1 MQTDTGQKNECA
13 VASDRFLLSL
23 KFGGS
28 LELGAWDLDVSML
41 FLFPF
46 TRILS
51 GCSKRFPSSSR
62 PPPTNFPTCGG
73 FFDVAAAQKRTAE
86 LTELMAGETFW
97 NNREKAQQVIDE
109 SNALRNKIEPLLA
122 AEKQLD
128 DFRVLL
134 ELGQSEPEAA
144 QLQLQAEMERDATKF
159 LQGLDALELKVF
171 LNGPHDR
178 KNCIL
183 SINAGAGG
191 TEAQDWA
198 EMLSRMYTRW
208 AEARGWEMEVTDALP
223 GEGAGLKSV
232 TMVLRGENAY
242 GFAKAE
248 RGVHRLVRISPFD
261 SNKRR
266 HTSFASVDTIAEIEE
281 TDSEIVIPPNEFQ
294 VDTFRSGGKGGQNVN
309 KVETAVRITHIPT
322 GLVVASQ
329 TQRSQH
335 QNRATAMRL
344 LLSRIY
350 AQRVDAQKAEMERFY
365 GEKGS
370 ISWGNQIRSYV
381 FQPYRMV
388 KDLRTGVQTANVQG
402 VMDGDLDAFV
412 NAWLRAGCPTKRM
425 QGVKDDEE

>member
-1 MQTDTGQKNECA
+1 VETLWLSRSGYRTFARC
-13 VASDRFLLSL
+13 SRRFLPRL
-23 KFGGS
+23 K
-28 LELGAWDLDVSML
+28 
-41 FLFPF
+41 
-46 TRILS
+46 
-51 GCSKRFPSSSR
+51 R
-62 PPPTNFPTCGG
+62 PPINFRTCGG
-73 FFDVAAAQKRTAE
+73 FFDVAAAQKRAAE
-86 LTELMAGETFW
+86 LNSIMAGETFW
-97 NNREKAQQVIDE
+97 NNREKAQQIIDE
-109 SNALRNKIEPLLA
+109 SNSLRNKIEPLLA
-122 AEKQLD
+122 AEKQLE

-134 ELGQSEPEAA
+134 ELGQAEPEAG
-144 QLQLQAEMERDATKF
+144 QLQLQAEMGRDIAKF
-159 LQGLDALELKVF
+159 LADLDALELKVF
-171 LNGPHDR
+171 LSGKYDS

-208 AEARGWEMEVTDALP
+208 AESRGWEVEVTDALP

-232 TMVLRGENAY
+232 TMLLSGENAY
-242 GFAKAE
+242 GFTKAE

-266 HTSFASVDTIAEIEE
+266 HTSFASIDVIAEIEE
-281 TDSEIVIPPNEFQ
+281 TDSDIVIPPTEFQ

-344 LLSRIY
+344 LLSRIL
-350 AQRVDAQKAEMERFY
+350 AQRVDSQKAEMERFY

-370 ISWGNQIRSYV
+370 VSWGNQIRSYV

-402 VMDGDLDAFV
+402 VMDGDLDPFV
-412 NAWLRAGCPTKRM
+412 NGWLRAGCPTKRM
-425 QGVKDDEE
+425 QGGKDEEE

>member
-1 MQTDTGQKNECA
+1 
-13 VASDRFLLSL
+13 
-23 KFGGS
+23 
-28 LELGAWDLDVSML
+28 
-41 FLFPF
+41 
-46 TRILS
+46 
-51 GCSKRFPSSSR
+51 
-62 PPPTNFPTCGG
+62 
-73 FFDVAAAQKRTAE
+73 
-86 LTELMAGETFW
+86 MAGETFW
-97 NNREKAQQVIDE
+97 NNRERAQQTIDE
-109 SNALRNKIEPLLA
+109 SNSIRNRIEPFLA
-122 AEKQLD
+122 AEKQLE
-128 DFRVLL
+128 DFKVLL
-134 ELGQSEPEAA
+134 ELGEAEPEAA
-144 QLQLQAEMERDATKF
+144 QRQLEAEMERDVTK
-159 LQGLDALELKVF
+159 LLKELDALELKVF
-171 LNGPHDR
+171 LNGPHDK

-208 AEARGWEMEVTDALP
+208 AESRGWEVEVTDALP
-223 GEGAGLKSV
+223 GEGAGLKSL
-232 TMVLRGENAY
+232 TMLMKGENAY

-266 HTSFASVDTIAEIEE
+266 HTSFSSVDVIAEIEE
-281 TDSEIVIPPNEFQ
+281 TDTEIVIPPTEFH

-344 LLSRIY
+344 LLSRIF

-402 VMDGDLDAFV
+402 VMDGDLDPFV
-412 NAWLRAGCPTKRM
+412 NGWLRAGCPAKRM

>member
-1 MQTDTGQKNECA
+1 MPAT
-13 VASDRFLLSL
+13 
-23 KFGGS
+23 
-28 LELGAWDLDVSML
+28 
-41 FLFPF
+41 
-46 TRILS
+46 
-51 GCSKRFPSSSR
+51 
-62 PPPTNFPTCGG
+62 
-73 FFDVAAAQKRTAE
+73 QKRLGE
-86 LTELMAGETFW
+86 LNSLMAADNFW
-97 NNREKAQQVIDE
+97 NNREKAQTLIDE
-109 SNALRNKIEPLLA
+109 ANSLRNKIEPLLQ

-128 DFRVLL
+128 DFRVML
-134 ELGQSEPEAA
+134 ELGEGEPPEAQA
-144 QLQLQAEMERDATKF
+144 QVERELTRDLAKF
-159 LQGLDALELKVF
+159 SREIESLELRVF
-171 LNGPHDR
+171 LSGPHDR

-198 EMLSRMYTRW
+198 EMLSRMYQRW
-208 AEARGWEMEVTDALP
+208 AESRGWEVEVTDALA
-223 GEGAGLKSV
+223 GEGAGLKSI
-232 TMVLRGENAY
+232 TMLLQGENAY

-266 HTSFASVDTIAEIEE
+266 HTSFASVDVIAEIEE
-281 TDSEIVIPPNEFQ
+281 SDPDIVIPPTEFQ

-344 LLSRIY
+344 LLSRIF
-350 AQRVDAQKAEMERFY
+350 AQRQDAQKADMERFY

-388 KDLRTGVQTANVQG
+388 KDLRTGVETSNVQV
-402 VMDGDLDAFV
+402 VMDGDLDQFV
-412 NAWLRAGCPTKRM
+412 NGWLRAGCPLKRM
-425 QGVKDDEE
+425 QGVKDEEE

>member
-1 MQTDTGQKNECA
+1 LQN
-13 VASDRFLLSL
+13 RL
-23 KFGGS
+23 
-28 LELGAWDLDVSML
+28 
-41 FLFPF
+41 
-46 TRILS
+46 
-51 GCSKRFPSSSR
+51 
-62 PPPTNFPTCGG
+62 
-73 FFDVAAAQKRTAE
+73 AE
-86 LTELMAGETFW
+86 INALMAADNFW
-97 NNREKAQQVIDE
+97 GNHEKAQTIIDE
-109 SNALRNKIEPLLA
+109 ANSARAKIEPLA
-122 AEKQLD
+122 KAEKQLD
-128 DFRVLL
+128 DFRVML
-134 ELGQSEPEAA
+134 ELGEAEPPAA
-144 QLQLQAEMERDATKF
+144 QAQIEQELTRDLVKF
-159 LQGLDALELKVF
+159 FKELDSLELKVF

-198 EMLSRMYTRW
+198 EMLSRMYSRW
-208 AEARGWEMEVTDALP
+208 AESRGWKVEVTDALV
-223 GEGAGLKSV
+223 GDTAGLKSV
-232 TMVLRGENAY
+232 TMLLEGENAY

-266 HTSFASVDTIAEIEE
+266 HTSFASVDVIAEIEE
-281 TDSEIVIPPNEFQ
+281 SDSDIVIPPNEFS

-335 QNRATAMRL
+335 QNRATAMKL
-344 LLSRIY
+344 LLSRIF
-350 AQRVDAQKAEMERFY
+350 AQRVDAEKAEMERFY

-388 KDLRTGVQTANVQG
+388 KDLRTGVETSNVQG

-412 NAWLRAGCPTKRM
+412 HGWLRAGCPLKRM
-425 QGVKDDEE
+425 QGVKDEEE

>member
-1 MQTDTGQKNECA
+1 M
-13 VASDRFLLSL
+13 
-23 KFGGS
+23 
-28 LELGAWDLDVSML
+28 
-41 FLFPF
+41 
-46 TRILS
+46 
-51 GCSKRFPSSSR
+51 
-62 PPPTNFPTCGG
+62 
-73 FFDVAAAQKRTAE
+73 AALQNRLAE
-86 LTELMAGETFW
+86 INALMSADNFW
-97 NNREKAQQVIDE
+97 NNREKAQTIIDE
-109 SNALRNKIEPLLA
+109 ANSLRAKIEPLA
-122 AEKQLD
+122 KAEKQLD
-128 DFRVLL
+128 DFRVML
-134 ELGQSEPEAA
+134 ELGEAEPPAA
-144 QLQLQAEMERDATKF
+144 QAQIEQELTRDLARFFKE
-159 LQGLDALELKVF
+159 LDSLELKVF

-178 KNCIL
+178 KSCIL

-198 EMLSRMYTRW
+198 EMLSRMYSRW
-208 AEARGWEMEVTDALP
+208 AESRGWKVEVTDALV
-223 GEGAGLKSV
+223 GDTAGLKSV
-232 TMVLRGENAY
+232 TMLLEGENAY
-242 GFAKAE
+242 GFTKAE

-266 HTSFASVDTIAEIEE
+266 HTSFASVDVIAEIEE
-281 TDSEIVIPPNEFQ
+281 SDSDIVIPPNEFS

-344 LLSRIY
+344 LLSRIF
-350 AQRVDAQKAEMERFY
+350 AQRVDAEKAEMERFY

-388 KDLRTGVQTANVQG
+388 KDLRTGVETSNVQG

-412 NAWLRAGCPTKRM
+412 HGWLRAGCPIKRM